1 MLSRHYLTLTEINA
15 LSYFDFTLY
24 VKLLYNQE
32 EELAKQQELTN

>member
-1 MLSRHYLTLTEINA
+1 MLHRHYMTFSEINE

-32 EELAKQQELTN
+32 EAVSEQQEAE